1 MVDLRSAAREPGLA
15 DVALVVLGGLVA
27 HELEGGLALDE
38 SHALGDLALEF
49 DRFHLAA
56 VLFPLRA
63 LLGLLVIV
71 ELACDPFGGAMEDV
85 DGRPEEIVEVGF
97 EACVLQRDD
106 QRVEDV
112 GDGARDCVSVR
123 KKPLVRFVGEG
134 PVAVELQFVED
145 VVGG

>member
-1 MVDLRSAAREPGLA
+1 
-15 DVALVVLGGLVA
+15 
-27 HELEGGLALDE
+27 
-38 SHALGDLALEF
+38 
-49 DRFHLAA
+49 
-56 VLFPLRA
+56 
-63 LLGLLVIV
+63 
-71 ELACDPFGGAMEDV
+71 MEDV
-85 DGRPEEIVEVGF
+85 DGRPEETAEIGF